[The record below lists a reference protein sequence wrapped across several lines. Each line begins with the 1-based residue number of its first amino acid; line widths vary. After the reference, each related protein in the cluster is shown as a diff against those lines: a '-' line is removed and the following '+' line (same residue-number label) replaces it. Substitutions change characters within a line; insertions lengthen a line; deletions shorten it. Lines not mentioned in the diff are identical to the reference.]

1 MPSPVLQRPPRVALI
16 GVTGYGTIYLNLVR
30 EALLNRSIELTAAVI
45 INADE
50 VPAIAAELS
59 GQGATIY
66 PDADDFF
73 QKEAGRVELCLIPV
87 GIQWHARLTIAAL
100 RAGMNV
106 LVEKPLA
113 GSVEDVLAIRAA
125 EAATGRWVAVGFQDL
140 YAAEARWLKA
150 QILGGAIGRLEEVRM
165 LGLWPRPKSYF
176 TRNHW
181 AGRAAADGAAVMD
194 SPLNNAFAHFVNLA
208 LFFAGNAPEVS
219 SDAVVETAELYR
231 AHKIEMFDTAIV
243 RAVSESGSRFW
254 FGVSH
259 AISVTREPEI
269 CLLGSAGRAE
279 WWHEQRCIVTDAD
292 GRRKVTALPTSEHSR
307 KRMFNA
313 VLARLKD
320 PSAFVC
326 TTAMAELHTR
336 LVEAVNEAAPVLEFS
351 EDRIHWTRSE
361 NPGGEI
367 PVVRDLADSLGRAFT
382 NGSTL
387 ASSSPFPSAIL
398 VSP

>member
-30 EALLNRSIELTAAVI
+30 EALQNRAIELTAAVI
-45 INADE
+45 INAAE
-50 VPAIAAELS
+50 VPEITTELS
-59 GQGATIY
+59 SYGAVIY
-66 PDADDFF
+66 SGADEFF
-73 QKEAGRVELCLIPV
+73 ARETGRVDLCLIPV
-87 GIQWHARLTIAAL
+87 GIQWHARMTIAAL

-113 GSVEDVLAIRAA
+113 GSVEDVLAIREA
-125 EAATGRWVAVGFQDL
+125 EEATGRWVAVGFQDL

-165 LGLWPRPKSYF
+165 LGLWPRPRSYF

-181 AGRAAADGAAVMD
+181 AGRAAADGAAVLD

-208 LFFAGNAPEVS
+208 LFFAGKAPEVS
-219 SDAVVETAELYR
+219 SDALVETAELYR
-231 AHKIEMFDTAIV
+231 AHQIEMFDTAIV
-243 RAVSESGSRFW
+243 RAVSDGGPRFW

-269 CLLGSAGRAE
+269 CLLGSSGRAE
-279 WWHEQRCIVTDAD
+279 WWHEQRCIITDAD

-320 PSAFVC
+320 PAAFIC
-326 TTAMAELHTR
+326 TTSMAEMHTR
-336 LVEAVNEAAPVLEFS
+336 LVEGVNDSAPVLDFT
-351 EDRIHWTRSE
+351 EDRIHWSRSDT
-361 NPGGEI
+361 PGGEI

-387 ASSSPFPSAIL
+387 ASASPFHASVL
-398 VSP
+398 VSS